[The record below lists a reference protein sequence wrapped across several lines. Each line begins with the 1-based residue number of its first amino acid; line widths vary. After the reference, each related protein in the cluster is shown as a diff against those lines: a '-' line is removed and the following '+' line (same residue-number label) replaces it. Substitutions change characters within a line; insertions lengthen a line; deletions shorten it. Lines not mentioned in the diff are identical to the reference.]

1 MKQVKP
7 ATPYMVALHDRIVD
21 TAMHAFATK
30 GIKAVKMDDIAKLLG
45 ISKRTLYEVF
55 ENKEILLYEG
65 VKKYKAL
72 KEEEFHQI
80 YIESAD
86 VMDILLKIYRMKV
99 EEFKVTCPEFYS
111 DLSKYPSV
119 QEFFSRDKELQ
130 HNRFVEFLK
139 RGVDEGYFR
148 KDLNLNLLANLFSF
162 VMQHI
167 MEEQLYK
174 TCSIE
179 EIFHNI
185 VFVSLRGF
193 STLEGIKR
201 LEQYDIDK

>member
-1 MKQVKP
+1 M
-7 ATPYMVALHDRIVD
+7 LSLRDRIVD
-21 TAMHAFATK
+21 TAMHAFAAK
-30 GIKAVKMDDIAKLLG
+30 GIRAVKMDDIAKLLG
-45 ISKRTLYEVF
+45 ISKRTLYEVY
-55 ENKEILLYEG
+55 ENKEVLLFEG
-65 VKKYKAL
+65 VKKYKTL
-72 KEEEFHQI
+72 KEQEFLQI
-80 YIESAD
+80 YHESAD

-111 DLSKYPSV
+111 DLAKYPSV
-119 QEFFSRDKELQ
+119 LDFFSKDRQQQ
-130 HNRFVEFLK
+130 HDRFVEFLK

-148 KDLNLNLLANLFSF
+148 KDLNLDLLANMFSF

-174 TCSIE
+174 TCTIE

-193 STLEGIKR
+193 STFEGIKR
-201 LEQYDIDK
+201 LEQYDLSR